1 MWWLGLTTGTVIV
14 AAAFVLRR
22 VFARSSP
29 SASQLD
35 VGNVSENWLAEQRGR
50 NE

>member
-14 AAAFVLRR
+14 ALVLRR

-29 SASQLD
+29 SASQLE

-50 NE
+50 GD

>member
-1 MWWLGLTTGTVIV
+1 MWWLGLTTGTVLV
-14 AAAFVLRR
+14 AALFLRR